1 LLVKKKH
8 KIAVQT
14 RVKLIRNF
22 RRENNNEVKKAIK
35 MKICEFWG
43 LKLKFAI
50 TANMVKKTKKRSR
63 VKKETAADRAKIGIG
78 FTSSVDNLE

>member
-1 LLVKKKH
+1 
-8 KIAVQT
+8 
-14 RVKLIRNF
+14 
-22 RRENNNEVKKAIK
+22 